1 MAHEHIL
8 TKDADGHVW
17 VVVLDMEAIHLYPF
31 LGRTAHNGD
40 EERQQFEIFVA
51 KLPQDYSFYRY
62 VYEGEAET
70 LRMTGAPQ
78 QSSGIMQTT
87 NMAEEPESFVL
98 SLSLLEDPG
107 DDSHLLNC

>member
-8 TKDADGHVW
+8 TKDAEGEVW
-17 VVVLDMEAIHLYPF
+17 IVVLGKGEIRLYPF

-51 KLPQDYSFYRY
+51 KLPQDYSFHRY

-70 LRMTGAPQ
+70 LDFGDIPAH
-78 QSSGIMQTT
+78 
-87 NMAEEPESFVL
+87 
-98 SLSLLEDPG
+98 SLA
-107 DDSHLLNC
+107 

>member
-51 KLPQDYSFYRY
+51 SLPKDHAFHRY
-62 VYEGEAET
+62 AYEG
-70 LRMTGAPQ
+70 
-78 QSSGIMQTT
+78 
-87 NMAEEPESFVL
+87 AEETFHFGGIPTH
-98 SLSLLEDPG
+98 SLA
-107 DDSHLLNC
+107 

>member
-40 EERQQFEIFVA
+40 EERQQFERLFE
-51 KLPQDYSFYRY
+51 KSFIGGISAVHYGHDCNTISYR
-62 VYEGEAET
+62 
-70 LRMTGAPQ
+70 P
-78 QSSGIMQTT
+78 
-87 NMAEEPESFVL
+87 
-98 SLSLLEDPG
+98 
-107 DDSHLLNC
+107 H

>member
-51 KLPQDYSFYRY
+51 KLPQDY
-62 VYEGEAET
+62 
-70 LRMTGAPQ
+70 
-78 QSSGIMQTT
+78 
-87 NMAEEPESFVL
+87 
-98 SLSLLEDPG
+98 
-107 DDSHLLNC
+107 